1 MPNSGCA
8 PKSYSLSCKNRGQIN
23 LYLHISVCIFLFF
36 RLINDIIEFDQNLT
50 SLPTYLQTH
59 RRQYNKKCFNIIFTC
74 TSLYYI
80 AITLFLMYLYRI
92 KKIYINI
99 IFIYFVR
106 LSFIVDFTVVVS
118 SYFYL
123 QNLQYR
129 FEILND
135 VWKCLPA
142 GLLAVPGKCSHYDLA
157 MMVDNIR
164 LLHAQLSD
172 ILRILNLGYGQMLLG
187 YFVFSYINLL
197 IYSFF
202 TIYFKFTTPSK
213 YKPTI
218 VVNRILKKTVP
229 VIYNLQNIISTMSI
243 ITAVARVHDKV
254 RTTLI
259 FE

>member
-1 MPNSGCA
+1 MLNPGCA
-8 PKSYSLSCKNRGQIN
+8 PKSYSLSRKNCGQIN
-23 LYLHISVCIFLFF
+23 LYLYISVCIILFF
-36 RLINDIIEFDQNLT
+36 RLINDIIEFDQNLS

-59 RRQYNKKCFNIIFTC
+59 RRQYNKKCLNIIFTC

-80 AITLFLMYLYRI
+80 GITLFLMYLYPI
-92 KKIYINI
+92 KKVDINV

-106 LSFIVDFTVVVS
+106 LSLIVDFTVVVS

-142 GLLAVPGKCSHYDLA
+142 GLLAVPGECSHYDLA

-172 ILRILNLGYGQMLLG
+172 ILRIFSLGYGPMLLG
-187 YFVFSYINLL
+187 YFVFSYINIL

-202 TIYFKFTTPSK
+202 TIYLKLSIPSK
-213 YKPTI
+213 YKPI
-218 VVNRILKKTVP
+218 IDENIMKKSIP
-229 VIYNLQNIISTMSI
+229 VIYNLQNIIFAMSI
-243 ITAVARVHDKV
+243 ITAAARVHD
-254 RTTLI
+254 
-259 FE
+259 